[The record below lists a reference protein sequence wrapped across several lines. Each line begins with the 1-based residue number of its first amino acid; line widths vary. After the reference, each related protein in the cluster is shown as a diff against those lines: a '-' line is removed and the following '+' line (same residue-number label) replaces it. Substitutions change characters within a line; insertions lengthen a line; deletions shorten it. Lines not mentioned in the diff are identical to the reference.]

1 MPCLRSTKIPS
12 AARGDDIV
20 ANIDSGGKPV
30 EKDLTFYRRRAREML
45 ARVCGVYPVCD
56 GDPDHL
62 CTGQKY
68 GAPIGLG
75 GAGQAKTFEAN
86 YRALQQY
93 RLKMRVIKAHHEPE
107 MSISI
112 FGKELTAPV
121 MGAPMSGVKTNLNDA
136 MPEEEFYWG
145 LLKGAHAFGTIGMV
159 GNTPTSPE
167 DLGVATVG
175 KNQGWG
181 IPSFKPQAQDRLIRL
196 FQLAEKLD
204 VIAIGVDLEGAGSTS
219 WTTPE
224 KRVYRKREHEL
235 QELVDCTRKP
245 VIFKGI
251 MNREDAVKVVD
262 SGASACYV
270 SNHGGRVLDCGQGV
284 AEVLPDIAEE
294 ISGKIPI
301 LADGTVRTGFDVLKI
316 RALGADVALMGRPL
330 AQVCI
335 GGGYVAVQMYFDYVK
350 DDLRR
355 AMLLTGC
362 NTLKDA
368 NMTILD
374 KLAHP

>member
-1 MPCLRSTKIPS
+1 
-12 AARGDDIV
+12 
-20 ANIDSGGKPV
+20 
-30 EKDLTFYRRRAREML
+30 ML

-107 MSISI
+107 MSVSI
-112 FGKELTAPV
+112 FGKELAAPV
-121 MGAPMSGVKTNLNDA
+121 MGAAISGVKNNMNDA

-145 LLKGAHAFGTIGMV
+145 LLKGAQAFGTIGMV

-167 DLGVATVG
+167 DLGVTTVG
-175 KNQGWG
+175 KNEGWG
-181 IPSFKPQAQDRLIRL
+181 IPFFKPQSQDRLIKL

-219 WTTPE
+219 WITPE
-224 KRVYRKREHEL
+224 KRVYRKSEDNL
-235 QELVDCTRKP
+235 KELVECTSKP

-251 MNREDAVKVVD
+251 MSTEDAVKVVD

-284 AEVLPDIAEE
+284 AEVLLI
-294 ISGKIPI
+294 
-301 LADGTVRTGFDVLKI
+301 
-316 RALGADVALMGRPL
+316 
-330 AQVCI
+330 
-335 GGGYVAVQMYFDYVK
+335 
-350 DDLRR
+350 
-355 AMLLTGC
+355 
-362 NTLKDA
+362 
-368 NMTILD
+368 
-374 KLAHP
+374 